1 MQVRHIFP
9 RLAVAAILAGLT
21 ACGTADNPYEKLRG
35 APLVQGRLHAITLVS
50 DSDAVA
56 AQIRDAGYIEVTL
69 RPNYSNANAVEAA
82 IWGVPEPVAERAR
95 HFKSSKAEM
104 PDLRLLIM
112 PLAARGREA
121 AAEVDEAFFRN
132 VLGTGVPEWPLPT
145 PPSDEVRLQVRT
157 YLVSDVVAANR
168 RLREAHIPVIYDPVG
183 LTTSYLGDHRTL
195 ALRAPDGTVV
205 QLVQTTA
212 Q

>member
-1 MQVRHIFP
+1 M
-9 RLAVAAILAGLT
+9 
-21 ACGTADNPYEKLRG
+21 
-35 APLVQGRLHAITLVS
+35 
-50 DSDAVA
+50 
-56 AQIRDAGYIEVTL
+56 
-69 RPNYSNANAVEAA
+69 
-82 IWGVPEPVAERAR
+82 AERAR
-95 HFKSSKAEM
+95 HFKSSKSEM

-112 PLAARGREA
+112 PLDARGREG
-121 AAEVDEAFFRN
+121 AAEVDEAFFRNLVGN